1 MATLLGQNT
10 ALLAAM
16 RDKDKAMSEAVRDKD
31 NALASLLAQL
41 FEEKENRR
49 KEQEAGKAEAVA
61 GKDRWAV
68 EAVAA
73 AHLQGALLA
82 KEGELMRL
90 QHKLDLAEGRVSV
103 RSVLEAS
110 VDGVWYQAHP
120 EERKKGATKSMSAR
134 LGHLLDDSPIG
145 CSGLLA
151 YLRTTALANSVTKD
165 EVVRQARRLYEVL
178 CERVHSEPLGGTTR
192 LPAELF
198 LNSGRPTLLAFA
210 ALARFGGRDIALYE
224 FTSKKALELK
234 FPVLRSIKATEAEV
248 AASGILPT
256 EVA

>member
-1 MATLLGQNT
+1 
-10 ALLAAM
+10 
-16 RDKDKAMSEAVRDKD
+16 
-31 NALASLLAQL
+31 
-41 FEEKENRR
+41 
-49 KEQEAGKAEAVA
+49 
-61 GKDRWAV
+61 
-68 EAVAA
+68 
-73 AHLQGALLA
+73 
-82 KEGELMRL
+82 MRL
-90 QHKLDLAEGRVSV
+90 QHKLDLAEGTVSV

-110 VDGVWYQAHP
+110 VDSVWYQAHP
-120 EERKKGATKSMSAR
+120 EERKKGATKAMNAR
-134 LGHLLDDSPIG
+134 LLHLLDDSPIG

-151 YLRTTALANSVTKD
+151 YLRTTALANNVPKA

-178 CERVHSEPLGGTTR
+178 CERMHSEPLGGTTR
-192 LPAELF
+192 MPAELF